1 MTKIY
6 QQIVVAF
13 LALTVYVKDV
23 TSAGCLS
30 EVDDIDY
37 PKSIRSD
44 LYRGEQA
51 FTVSMLD
58 AINKATPNENIFFSP
73 YSTYHALL
81 LAYFGARN
89 ETEAELIKALNLNW
103 PKNKNHVRQ
112 AYIAEKKSR
121 KMRSDNSPIDFAS
134 ADRIFFSKEATL
146 HECMRDIFSEELQV
160 MDFRSNPEQCRMEIN
175 SWIANV
181 TRNEIPEVLNAG
193 DIATDTNLVL
203 GNAAYFKGQW
213 EAKFDAKDTTKEV
226 FYTSSNKQTFVD
238 MMHINGTYAL
248 SVDERLRAHVLEMPY
263 LSDKKGGISMV
274 IILPPFEPNSLDE
287 VLKRLTPDTLNMALK
302 EGMAREIEISLP
314 KFEFEQNIELLPILN
329 KMGIN
334 QLFGPNADLSGFS
347 VDKQLSLGDAK
358 HVAKIKVDE
367 EGSTAAAATVLFSF
381 RSARPIEPTKFECNH
396 PFLFLIYDH
405 KTQAILFTGIY
416 RDPMTQK

>member
-1 MTKIY
+1 MTHKH
-6 QQIVVAF
+6 QLLLAF
-13 LALTVYVKDV
+13 LAITSVYVRDV

-30 EVDDIDY
+30 EVDDFEY
-37 PKSIRSD
+37 PNSIRSE
-44 LYRGEQA
+44 LYRGQQA

-81 LAYFGARN
+81 LAYFGARK
-89 ETEAELIKALNLNW
+89 ETEAELTKALNLNW
-103 PKNKNHVRQ
+103 AKNKNHVRQ
-112 AYIAEKKSR
+112 AYRLEKVQR
-121 KMRSDNSPIDFAS
+121 LMRSKDSNIEFAS
-134 ADRIFFSKEATL
+134 ADKIFFSKEATL
-146 HECMRDIFSEELQV
+146 HECMRDILIEELEV
-160 MDFRSNPEQCRMEIN
+160 MDFRSNPEECRMQIN
-175 SWIANV
+175 NWVANV

-193 DIATDTNLVL
+193 DIDTETNLVL

-213 EAKFDAKDTTKEV
+213 ESKFDAQDTTKDV

-238 MMHINGTYAL
+238 MMHKNGTYAL

-263 LSDKKGGISMV
+263 LSDKMAGISMV

-287 VLKRLTPDTLNMALK
+287 VLKRLTPETLNMALK

-314 KFEFEQNIELLPILN
+314 KFEFEQNLELLPVLN

-334 QLFGPNADLSGFS
+334 NLFTNKADLSGFS
-347 VDKQLSLGDAK
+347 LDKTLSLGDAK